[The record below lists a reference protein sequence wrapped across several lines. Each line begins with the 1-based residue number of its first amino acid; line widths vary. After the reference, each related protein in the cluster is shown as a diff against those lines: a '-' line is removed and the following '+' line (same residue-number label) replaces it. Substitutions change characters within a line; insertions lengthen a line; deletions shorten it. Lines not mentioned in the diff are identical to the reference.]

1 MTIRWVAPVASVALA
16 VLLAG
21 CGGQDKP
28 AADTSAASVS
38 DSTSAVSASTSASAS
53 ASAPV
58 STSPTAASTAAS
70 ASAMETTGPAAA
82 PAEGEKPPRE
92 FVVGKWGTDGD
103 CELAIDLRADGTT
116 DGPFGNWT
124 YNDGVIGFADEPD
137 FKVNV
142 TVVDDSTMKSTSD
155 GSGKTMTM
163 TRCP

>member
-1 MTIRWVAPVASVALA
+1 MSGNRWDQPGVPHKGWHCVDV
-16 VLLAG
+16 
-21 CGGQDKP
+21 
-28 AADTSAASVS
+28 
-38 DSTSAVSASTSASAS
+38 
-53 ASAPV
+53 
-58 STSPTAASTAAS
+58 
-70 ASAMETTGPAAA
+70 
-82 PAEGEKPPRE
+82 
-92 FVVGKWGTDGD
+92 
-103 CELAIDLRADGTT
+103 IDLRADGTT